1 MAQTKTR
8 YPLIISCCVFIFF
21 GVITAGLGPILPE
34 LAENTQSNLAAVG
47 GIFTALFLGA
57 LVSQVVAGPLADR
70 YGPKVVLVVAS
81 LVLAF
86 GTVGFTL
93 ARTLWMMLFITF
105 LAGLGHGSVDLSV
118 NVLVSR
124 IYTEKN
130 AAVMNLLHFF
140 FGVGAFGGP
149 ALISLSLS
157 MVGSGL
163 AVLWAAA
170 LGLVIMAFL
179 VTKVQ
184 SPDASAVQE
193 KTQSGNVYGSLTLW
207 LMGLVMLI
215 YVGIENGLGGWSTT
229 YTNQTTGL
237 SLEKSAL
244 VTSGY
249 WGALTIGRLLAA
261 LIGSRIAART
271 LLFGAFI
278 TSLAAGLIFAL
289 STGYLVPTIV
299 SILLISFL
307 SGAVYPT
314 MMSLII
320 TTFSHAPGKAA
331 SIGAAMGSVGG
342 MLIPLAQGYLQEQV
356 SPSASAWY
364 VTAGLLA
371 MLIVLVISN
380 FRQRKRIPAMHERSL
395 LTK

>member
-1 MAQTKTR
+1 MVEHKSR
-8 YPLIISCCVFIFF
+8 YPLIISCCIFIFF

-34 LAENTQSNLAAVG
+34 LAENTQSNLEAVG

-57 LVSQVVAGPLADR
+57 LVSQVVAGLLADR
-70 YGPKVVLVVAS
+70 TGPKNVLVIAL
-81 LVLAF
+81 LVLAL

-93 ARTLWMMLFITF
+93 ARSLWAMLIITF
-105 LAGLGHGSVDLSV
+105 LTGLGHGSVDLSV

-124 IYTEKN
+124 TYTEKN

-157 MVGSGL
+157 LAGSGL
-163 AVLWAAA
+163 VVLWAAA
-170 LGLVIMAFL
+170 VGLVIMAFL
-179 VTKVQ
+179 ATKVQ
-184 SPDASAVQE
+184 TPYTKAKQE
-193 KTQSGNVYGSLTLW
+193 KTQSANVYGSLTLW

-244 VTSGY
+244 VSSGY
-249 WGALTIGRLLAA
+249 WGALTIGRLAAA

-271 LLFGAFI
+271 LLFGSFI
-278 TSLAAGLIFAL
+278 LSLAAGLVFAL
-289 STGYLVPTIV
+289 STGYLIPTV
-299 SILLISFL
+299 ASILLISFFG
-307 SGAVYPT
+307 GAVYPT

-320 TTFSHAPGKAA
+320 TTFHHAPGKAA

-364 VTAGLLA
+364 VTAGLLL
-371 MLIVLVISN
+371 MLIVMVISN
-380 FRQRKRIPAMHERSL
+380 FRQRKKIPV
-395 LTK
+395 

>member
-1 MAQTKTR
+1 M
-8 YPLIISCCVFIFF
+8 LI
-21 GVITAGLGPILPE
+21 
-34 LAENTQSNLAAVG
+34 
-47 GIFTALFLGA
+47 
-57 LVSQVVAGPLADR
+57 
-70 YGPKVVLVVAS
+70 
-81 LVLAF
+81 
-86 GTVGFTL
+86 
-93 ARTLWMMLFITF
+93 ITF
-105 LAGLGHGSVDLSV
+105 LTGLGHGSVDLSV

-124 IYTEKN
+124 TYTEKN

-157 MVGSGL
+157 LVGSGL
-163 AVLWAAA
+163 VVLWAAA
-170 LGLVIMAFL
+170 VGLVIMAFL
-179 VTKVQ
+179 ATKVHTPYE
-184 SPDASAVQE
+184 STKQE
-193 KTQSGNVYGSLTLW
+193 KTQSDNVYGSLTLW

-249 WGALTIGRLLAA
+249 WGALTIGRLVAA
-261 LIGSRIAART
+261 MIGSRIAART
-271 LLFGAFI
+271 LLFGAFVL
-278 TSLAAGLIFAL
+278 SLAAGLVFAI
-289 STGYLVPTIV
+289 STGYLIPTV
-299 SILLISFL
+299 ASILLISFFG
-307 SGAVYPT
+307 GAVYPT

-364 VTAGLLA
+364 VTAGLLL
-371 MLIVLVISN
+371 MLVVLGISN
-380 FRQRKRIPAMHERSL
+380 FGQRKKIPV
-395 LTK
+395 